1 MSSHDHLKNLI
12 QRIELSLT
20 NHYTISIATA
30 AKEESWSASVFYVSD
45 QKLNIYFISFDE
57 SKHIQGILKNKK
69 VSATINQDVSDWM
82 QIKGLQLQGVAYKV
96 PEQHRK
102 NILNAYRQKFDS
114 IHELLDLPKTDDEK
128 KIAKQF
134 NIDETGYR
142 LITNCGSDGGQ
153 EVPYLHFHLVG
164 GLKLGKMIS
173 LSKTEKKRFN
183 EYKSL

>member
-1 MSSHDHLKNLI
+1 MSSHDHLKDLI

-30 AKEESWSASVFYVSD
+30 AKEGSWSASVFYVSD

-57 SKHIQGILKNKK
+57 SKHIQDILKNKR

-114 IHELLDLPKTDDEK
+114 IHQLLDLPKTDDEK

-134 NIDETGYR
+134 N
-142 LITNCGSDGGQ
+142 S
-153 EVPYLHFHLVG
+153 
-164 GLKLGKMIS
+164 IS
-173 LSKTEKKRFN
+173 LFSFDPDWIRLLDNSLSFGSKEEIELKNQIWLVK
-183 EYKSL
+183 E

>member
-57 SKHIQGILKNKK
+57 SKHIQGILKNKR

-102 NILNAYRQKFDS
+102 NILNTYRQKFDS

-134 NIDETGYR
+134 N
-142 LITNCGSDGGQ
+142 S
-153 EVPYLHFHLVG
+153 
-164 GLKLGKMIS
+164 IS
-173 LSKTEKKRFN
+173 LFCFEPHWIRLLDNSLGFGSKEEIEIKNQTWLIKE
-183 EYKSL
+183 

>member
-1 MSSHDHLKNLI
+1 MSSHDYLKNLI

-30 AKEESWSASVFYVSD
+30 ANEELWSASVFYVSD

-96 PEQHRK
+96 PEQHRE
-102 NILNAYRQKFDS
+102 NILNAYRKKFDS
-114 IHELLDLPKTDDEK
+114 IHRLLELPETDDEK

-134 NIDETGYR
+134 N
-142 LITNCGSDGGQ
+142 S
-153 EVPYLHFHLVG
+153 
-164 GLKLGKMIS
+164 IS
-173 LSKTEKKRFN
+173 LFCFEPDWIRLLDNSLGFGSKEEIELKNQTWLIQK
-183 EYKSL
+183 

>member
-1 MSSHDHLKNLI
+1 MSSHDYLKNLI

-30 AKEESWSASVFYVSD
+30 AKEELWSASVIYVSD

-57 SKHIQGILKNKK
+57 SKHIQDILKNKR

-114 IHELLDLPKTDDEK
+114 IHQLLDLPKTDDEK

-134 NIDETGYR
+134 N
-142 LITNCGSDGGQ
+142 S
-153 EVPYLHFHLVG
+153 
-164 GLKLGKMIS
+164 IS
-173 LSKTEKKRFN
+173 LFCFEPDWIRFLDNSLGFGSKEEIELKHQTWLMQE
-183 EYKSL
+183 

>member
-57 SKHIQGILKNKK
+57 SKHIQGILKNKR
-69 VSATINQDVSDWM
+69 VSATITQDVSDWM

-96 PEQHRK
+96 PEQHRE

-114 IHELLDLPKTDDEK
+114 IHEFLDLPKTDDEK

-134 NIDETGYR
+134 N
-142 LITNCGSDGGQ
+142 S
-153 EVPYLHFHLVG
+153 
-164 GLKLGKMIS
+164 IS
-173 LSKTEKKRFN
+173 LFCFEPHWIRLLDNSLGFGSKEEIEIKNQTWLIKE
-183 EYKSL
+183 

>member
-1 MSSHDHLKNLI
+1 MSSHDHLNDLI

-30 AKEESWSASVFYVSD
+30 TKEELWSASVFYVSD

-57 SKHIQGILKNKK
+57 SKHIQGILKNKR

-114 IHELLDLPKTDDEK
+114 IHQLLDLPKTDDEK

-134 NIDETGYR
+134 N
-142 LITNCGSDGGQ
+142 S
-153 EVPYLHFHLVG
+153 
-164 GLKLGKMIS
+164 IS
-173 LSKTEKKRFN
+173 LFCFEPDWIRLLDNSLGFGSKEEIELKNQTWLIQE
-183 EYKSL
+183 

>member
-1 MSSHDHLKNLI
+1 VLAQKMSSHDHLKNLI

-20 NHYTISIATA
+20 DHYTISIATA

-134 NIDETGYR
+134 N
-142 LITNCGSDGGQ
+142 S
-153 EVPYLHFHLVG
+153 
-164 GLKLGKMIS
+164 IS
-173 LSKTEKKRFN
+173 LFCFEPHWIRLLDNSLGFGSKEEIEIKNQTWLIKE
-183 EYKSL
+183 

>member
-1 MSSHDHLKNLI
+1 MSSHDHLNDLI

-30 AKEESWSASVFYVSD
+30 AKEGSWSASVFYVSD

-57 SKHIQGILKNKK
+57 SKHIQDILKNKR

-114 IHELLDLPKTDDEK
+114 IHQLLDLPKTDDEK

-134 NIDETGYR
+134 N
-142 LITNCGSDGGQ
+142 S
-153 EVPYLHFHLVG
+153 
-164 GLKLGKMIS
+164 IS
-173 LSKTEKKRFN
+173 LFCFEPDWIRLLDNSLGFGSKEEIELKNQTWLIQK
-183 EYKSL
+183 

>member
-1 MSSHDHLKNLI
+1 MSSHDYLKNLI

-57 SKHIQGILKNKK
+57 SKHIQGILKNKR

-96 PEQHRK
+96 PEQHRE

-134 NIDETGYR
+134 N
-142 LITNCGSDGGQ
+142 S
-153 EVPYLHFHLVG
+153 
-164 GLKLGKMIS
+164 IS
-173 LSKTEKKRFN
+173 LFCFEPHWIRLLDNSLGFGSKEEIEIKNQTWLIKE
-183 EYKSL
+183 

>member
-20 NHYTISIATA
+20 DHYTISIATA

-57 SKHIQGILKNKK
+57 SKHIQDVLKNKR

-134 NIDETGYR
+134 N
-142 LITNCGSDGGQ
+142 S
-153 EVPYLHFHLVG
+153 
-164 GLKLGKMIS
+164 IS
-173 LSKTEKKRFN
+173 LFCFEPHWIRLLDNSLGFGSKEEIEIKNQTWLIKE
-183 EYKSL
+183 

>member
-57 SKHIQGILKNKK
+57 SKHIQGILKNKR

-134 NIDETGYR
+134 N
-142 LITNCGSDGGQ
+142 S
-153 EVPYLHFHLVG
+153 
-164 GLKLGKMIS
+164 IS
-173 LSKTEKKRFN
+173 LFCFEPHWIRLLDNSLGFGSKEEIEIKNQTWLIKE
-183 EYKSL
+183 

>member
-57 SKHIQGILKNKK
+57 SKHIQAILKNKK

-134 NIDETGYR
+134 N
-142 LITNCGSDGGQ
+142 S
-153 EVPYLHFHLVG
+153 
-164 GLKLGKMIS
+164 IS
-173 LSKTEKKRFN
+173 LFCFEPHWIRLLDNSLGFGSKEEIEIKNQTWLIKE
-183 EYKSL
+183 

>member
-30 AKEESWSASVFYVSD
+30 AKEGSWSASVFYVSD

-57 SKHIQGILKNKK
+57 SKHIQGILKNKR

-114 IHELLDLPKTDDEK
+114 IHVLLDLPKTDDEK

-134 NIDETGYR
+134 N
-142 LITNCGSDGGQ
+142 S
-153 EVPYLHFHLVG
+153 
-164 GLKLGKMIS
+164 IS
-173 LSKTEKKRFN
+173 LFCFEPHWIRLLDNSLGFGSKEEIEIKNQTWLIQE
-183 EYKSL
+183 

>member
-1 MSSHDHLKNLI
+1 MSSDDHLKDLI
-12 QRIELSLT
+12 QRIELSLI

-30 AKEESWSASVFYVSD
+30 AKEGSWSASVFYVSD

-57 SKHIQGILKNKK
+57 SKHIQGILKNKR

-96 PEQHRK
+96 SEQHRK

-114 IHELLDLPKTDDEK
+114 IHQLLDLPKTDDEK

-134 NIDETGYR
+134 N
-142 LITNCGSDGGQ
+142 S
-153 EVPYLHFHLVG
+153 
-164 GLKLGKMIS
+164 IS
-173 LSKTEKKRFN
+173 LFCFEPNWIRLLDNSLGFGSKEEIELKNQTWLIQE
-183 EYKSL
+183 

>member
-57 SKHIQGILKNKK
+57 SKHIQGILKNKR

-134 NIDETGYR
+134 N
-142 LITNCGSDGGQ
+142 S
-153 EVPYLHFHLVG
+153 
-164 GLKLGKMIS
+164 IS
-173 LSKTEKKRFN
+173 LFCFEPHWIRLLDNSLGFGSKEEIEIKNQTWLIKK
-183 EYKSL
+183 

>member
-1 MSSHDHLKNLI
+1 VLAQKMSSHDHLKNLI

-57 SKHIQGILKNKK
+57 SKHIQGILKNKR

-102 NILNAYRQKFDS
+102 NILNTYRQKFDS

-134 NIDETGYR
+134 N
-142 LITNCGSDGGQ
+142 S
-153 EVPYLHFHLVG
+153 
-164 GLKLGKMIS
+164 IS
-173 LSKTEKKRFN
+173 LFCFEPHWIRLLDNSLGFGSKEEIEIKNQTWLIKE
-183 EYKSL
+183 

>member
-20 NHYTISIATA
+20 NHYTISIATV

-57 SKHIQGILKNKK
+57 SKHIQAILKNKK

-134 NIDETGYR
+134 N
-142 LITNCGSDGGQ
+142 S
-153 EVPYLHFHLVG
+153 
-164 GLKLGKMIS
+164 IS
-173 LSKTEKKRFN
+173 LFCFEPHWIRLLDNSLGFGSKEEIEIKNQTWLIKE
-183 EYKSL
+183 

>member
-57 SKHIQGILKNKK
+57 SKHIQGILKNKRI
-69 VSATINQDVSDWM
+69 SATINQDVSDWM

-114 IHELLDLPKTDDEK
+114 IHQLLALPKTDDEK

-134 NIDETGYR
+134 N
-142 LITNCGSDGGQ
+142 S
-153 EVPYLHFHLVG
+153 
-164 GLKLGKMIS
+164 IS
-173 LSKTEKKRFN
+173 LFCFEPHWIRLLDNSLGFGSKEEIEIKNQTWLIKK
-183 EYKSL
+183 